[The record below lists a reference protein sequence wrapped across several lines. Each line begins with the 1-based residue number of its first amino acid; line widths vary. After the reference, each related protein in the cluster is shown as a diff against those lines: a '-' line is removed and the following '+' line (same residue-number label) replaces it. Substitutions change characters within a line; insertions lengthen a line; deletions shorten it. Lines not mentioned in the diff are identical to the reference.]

1 MTPVDEAMGRRLVL
15 TTRSVG
21 DAGSDIAFLKER
33 GIETLAAPMLEM
45 KRLNA
50 KLPDAGGF
58 GAVVLTSRNA
68 ASMPGL
74 DAFHDLD
81 CYCVGDATARAAT
94 DAGFTNVQIGPGDA
108 EGLVSF
114 IEGDNT
120 GRVLWASGT
129 DTAVD
134 LKRELAPSGIDV
146 EQVSAYRMVPA
157 GDFPTDVE
165 GRIKG
170 GDVGIVLV
178 YSARAGGRFRDL
190 LDQKGLASHREQMEL
205 VAISPR
211 VAGLCGDGW
220 HTITHAERPDRP
232 AMMEA
237 AIRAVERGNN

>member
-1 MTPVDEAMGRRLVL
+1 MTPVDDAMGPKLVL
-15 TTRSVG
+15 TTRPAA
-21 DAGSDIAFLKER
+21 DAKSDIAFLKER
-33 GIETLAAPMLEM
+33 GIGALAAPMLELTPL
-45 KRLNA
+45 KA
-50 KLPDAGGF
+50 ALPDAGGF
-58 GAVVLTSRNA
+58 DAIVLTSRNA
-68 ASMPGL
+68 VSMPGL
-74 DAFHDLD
+74 DAFHNLP

-94 DAGFTNVQIGPGDA
+94 DAGFTKVRTGPGDA

-114 IEGDNT
+114 IEEDSA

-134 LKRELAPSGIDV
+134 LKRELAPYGIDV
-146 EQVSAYRMVPA
+146 EQVPAYQMVPA
-157 GDFPTDVE
+157 GDLPPDVE
-165 GRIKG
+165 GRIMG

-190 LDQKGLASHREQMEL
+190 LDQKGLASSREQMEL

-237 AIRAVERGNN
+237 AIRAIERGSK